1 MSLKNDYTL
10 DFTHP
15 PKEVET
21 IHYHLDRAFFESI
34 EESVITDAEVDL
46 ELIIEPVTNLRF
58 QFHLNYE
65 GTVNVPCDRCLQPL
79 SLDMEV
85 HEGLEI
91 ILGDHIDDE
100 NDEQI
105 TLDVQDPIYDF
116 SWIFYEL
123 LALHLPIQRTHDIE
137 DCDPEILKYLV
148 NEQPLDEEEDE
159 EALVLNPMFQALK
172 DKMDKKNSN

>member
-1 MSLKNDYTL
+1 MSLINDYTL

-15 PKEVET
+15 PKEVES
-21 IHYHLDRAFFESI
+21 IRYRLDKAFFESI
-34 EESVITDAEVDL
+34 EDSVITDAEVDL
-46 ELIIEPVTNLRF
+46 ELIIEPMTNLRF
-58 QFHLNYE
+58 QLFLNYE
-65 GTVNVPCDRCLQPL
+65 GVVYVACDRCLQPL
-79 SLDMEV
+79 ALDMEV

-91 ILGDHIDDE
+91 ILGDHLDDE

-105 TLDVQDPIYDF
+105 TLDAQDPIYDF

-148 NEQPLDEEEDE
+148 NEQPEDVDEDE
-159 EALVLNPMFQALK
+159 PLALNPMFQALK
-172 DKMDKKNSN
+172 DKMDKNNNN